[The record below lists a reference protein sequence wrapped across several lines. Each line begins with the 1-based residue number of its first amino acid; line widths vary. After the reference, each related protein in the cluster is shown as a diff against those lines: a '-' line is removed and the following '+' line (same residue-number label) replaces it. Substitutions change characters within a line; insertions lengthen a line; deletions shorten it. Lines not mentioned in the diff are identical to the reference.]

1 MRPRFQRDWEQFH
14 SANVF
19 LPHQNKINKDTTGDC
34 LSVLYHVIAS
44 VRAIYREI
52 IIGKLYLYLLDIM
65 CPQHQIMDTCTLG
78 QSLSSFPIYFFFSVS
93 AIWPSF
99 KAVVWSCYALKFG
112 SFSGPHLVPFLAYS
126 MLDLEWKKM
135 PSANINDS
143 CWLRYSGIHWLI
155 FKWEPLLSIW
165 F

>member
-52 IIGKLYLYLLDIM
+52 IIGKLYLYLLYIM

-78 QSLSSFPIYFFFSVS
+78 QSLSSFPIYFFFFCLGNMTIFQSSGMILLCIKVWVIFWTPFG
-93 AIWPSF
+93 AI
-99 KAVVWSCYALKFG
+99 SCLFHARFG
-112 SFSGPHLVPFLAYS
+112 MKKKCPLQIS
-126 MLDLEWKKM
+126 M
-135 PSANINDS
+135 
-143 CWLRYSGIHWLI
+143 IHAD
-155 FKWEPLLSIW
+155 
-165 F
+165 